1 MASVNDQ
8 VNVFQKSAVDSV
20 VKFANLSVSN
30 AERLFAINLEAAKH
44 TLDGSA
50 KDLKTFTTAKDV
62 KELGSVGAK
71 AAEDS
76 IQYATAYSRTV
87 YEIAS
92 NAQAEYT
99 RLVESQVAEFQKSLI
114 DGLDKFAKTAPAGS
128 DVAVAAL
135 KSSLAASNDAFDSV
149 TKALK
154 QAANYADSNFKAA
167 AEGAASTVAA
177 ASGKRK

>member
-1 MASVNDQ
+1 MATVNDQ
-8 VNVFQKSAVDSV
+8 VNVFQKSAVDTA

-30 AERLFAINLEAAKH
+30 TERLIAINLEAAKH

-50 KDLKTFTTAKDV
+50 KDIKTITTAKDV
-62 KELGSVGAK
+62 KELGSVGSK
-71 AAEDS
+71 VAEDS

-87 YEIAS
+87 YELAA

-99 RLVESQVAEFQKSLI
+99 RLVEAQVAEFQKSLI

-149 TKALK
+149 SKALK
-154 QAANYADSNFKAA
+154 QAANYADTNFKAA
-167 AEGAASTVAA
+167 ADGAANTVAA